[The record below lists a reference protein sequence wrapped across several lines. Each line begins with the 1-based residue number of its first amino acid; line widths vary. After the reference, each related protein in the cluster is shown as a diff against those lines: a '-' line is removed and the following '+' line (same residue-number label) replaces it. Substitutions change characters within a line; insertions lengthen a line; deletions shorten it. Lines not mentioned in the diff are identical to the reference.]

1 MSSPAS
7 IWRYQAN
14 RGPAPVA
21 AETLPFL
28 PVTFAAY
35 LTIVEQGLRRSHFGF
50 PNFFIP
56 FVTAASARVCS
67 MIRLLDPLTA
77 GQGSKIFLF
86 KTFRLS
92 LSRAAAESERAPVD
106 RAVATR
112 GLPSTLF

>member
-28 PVTFAAY
+28 PVAFAAY
-35 LTIVEQGLRRSHFGF
+35 LTIVEQGVHGSHFGF

-56 FVTAASARVCS
+56 FVTTTSARMRS
-67 MIRLLDPLTA
+67 MIRLPDRLTA
-77 GQGSKIFLF
+77 GQASKIFLF
-86 KTFRLS
+86 KTFPAFASPEQPRG
-92 LSRAAAESERAPVD
+92 RAG
-106 RAVATR
+106 TC
-112 GLPSTLF
+112 